1 MEKKQACPNGHL
13 GDDGR
18 RLVARGGRFAVE
30 HGARLILFAPR
41 ADASAMER
49 DTTTTGTKVE
59 VRAND
64 QIGEHCYLVIRR

>member
-18 RLVARGGRFAVE
+18 RLVARSGRFAAE

-41 ADASAMER
+41 ADMPAMER
-49 DTTTTGTKVE
+49 DATMTGTRVE
-59 VRAND
+59 ARAND